1 MGFAFPHRHQQRQMN
16 NHELLDSLVLQRPE
30 PQGFVNVNVT
40 VNEDPEPYGLLIN
53 CFLFFAHLFPYVLMV
68 ALAMARS

>member
-1 MGFAFPHRHQQRQMN
+1 MTDPD
-16 NHELLDSLVLQRPE
+16 LLDSLVLQHRE

-53 CFLFFAHLFPYVLMV
+53 CFLFFAHLFPYFLMV
-68 ALAMARS
+68 ALAMSRS